1 MALWPLFDDLECNMI
16 FYLRQSEIEVLFR
29 QKPQTKDNGGFQH
42 LLVTLQN
49 RTSRKSGRIALFDRD
64 IEKIR
69 RYAFAY
75 GNGGWEWRLKAI
87 FARIL
92 GPNLGGDRPRPI
104 QLTFDCLAA

>member
-1 MALWPLFDDLECNMI
+1 MVFH
-16 FYLRQSEIEVLFR
+16 LRQSEIEVLFR

-87 FARIL
+87 FARVI
-92 GPNLGGDRPRPI
+92 GPNLGCDCPRPV